1 MPGAVSSLPD
11 FWDMMVSSRDGRTE
25 FPADRF
31 NPATFY
37 HPNPDRKDCINTRH
51 GYFVDQDVS
60 TFDAGFFKMGATEAA
75 ATGPQHRLL
84 LECAFEALEDAGIP
98 KEQIA
103 GRDVGVF
110 ATNNMCDYT
119 FGQMNDV
126 HSSTPMSAAL
136 GNACMLSN
144 GISYHFD
151 LKGPSVTVETACSS
165 TLSAMHQA
173 AQSLRSGETE
183 VCIVAGCALNL
194 TPWRWMLL
202 SNLMMLNPSGKIAAF
217 DQAADSGYARGE
229 GAGCLVLKPLHQ
241 ALRDNDRIHCVL
253 ADVGVNHDGQKL
265 SYTTPSEASQAKL
278 MQQVYARASI
288 SPEEVGFVEAHAP
301 GTRVGDPVELSAIHT
316 VFGNGRT
323 AENPLLLGS
332 VKSNVGHLESAS
344 GIPSVIKVALMLEK
358 GIVPPTVG
366 FEQENEKAPLRSRNM
381 EVPVNSIP
389 WPQGKRYAAV
399 NNFGFGGTNAH
410 CVLEQAPTNKP
421 ALLVEHNGSKDDTTT
436 NPFLFALSANDEAA
450 FTIRKEQLVQFLQS
464 SDQISARDLAYTLGQ
479 RRSHL
484 SWRTAGVASSTSEL
498 ATALPSSSGVR
509 CGQRSPRLAFI
520 FPGQGSQWFGMGR
533 ELFYRYRV
541 FAQAVRETDAIL
553 KKLGADF
560 VLAEQMF
567 TAGAESR
574 IDQPEISQPATTA
587 LQIALVALLR
597 SWGVEPCAVVGHSS
611 GEIAAAFAA
620 GILSLESATRAAYY
634 RGQFTAALRTEQP
647 DLRGGMIAIMAGAD
661 EISPLLSAVKAGT
674 VVVACENSPK
684 SVTASG
690 DEAGLAELEVL
701 MREKR
706 ILHKRLDVDVPYHSP
721 FLEHVLELY
730 KNLEGLEPQPKEN
743 HRAAFYSTM
752 YGRKI
757 SGTKVKPSYW
767 ASSARYPV
775 RYSQGVLDLLSKDS
789 PPDAFVE
796 IGPRTTLLGPT
807 KQILKSVQVEQT
819 LLFSMLERGK
829 DARRTSLEL
838 AGKLYSMGVALK
850 FGEVN
855 FPAATDGTTE
865 TAPRLVEG
873 LSPYPWSRSRYWL
886 DSRLIDE
893 SLRGEFVRHDLLGRP
908 LEGLS
913 GGETTWKNVLRMED
927 LPWLR
932 DYRLQSAVFPL
943 AGFISTAVEAAAELA
958 TSRRVDFDGF
968 LLREVRALEP
978 LVLEEGVRCDIAT
991 KLRPMSGTW
1000 DEFEISTWDSNTKGW
1015 VHHCCGFVGVRKGR
1029 QSSNGVSTRFEKVS
1043 KECQRVVD
1051 RSKFYQEWA
1060 RVSPQRGPTFQNV
1073 LNLRYGNGQAAGEIS
1088 VSDTRAIM
1096 PYQYETELAVHPTTL
1111 DSLFQCVGPLLVAEP
1126 QRGPDNI
1133 WTPTA
1138 VKEMYVSCR
1147 IPGKPGDRLNIVA
1160 STGSMASVPADFT
1173 IVGLGHGGGE
1183 QACIELDGLTMS
1195 AANSGAV
1202 SWPEPTSGCYKVAW
1216 QLADA
1221 FTRAGGSSQP
1231 WLIVYN
1237 DPRTEEFAFEVK
1249 DQMAR
1254 AKLAVSVCTLAQAE
1268 PGNRC
1273 GVVVC
1278 ELDSSLLARADNSE
1292 FEKLKRVLLTADEAV
1307 WVTKGAQKKATNPDG
1322 SIVAG
1327 FARTLRYELGTKVA
1341 TLDLDPDE
1349 DDEEDAEG
1357 QASLVAEVAA
1367 RIGSSSGGRTDMEY
1381 LEEDGMLLVPRL
1393 VDNEPVMRACHAA
1406 TGVCGPS
1413 EQRVD
1418 PARRT
1423 KLVMARPG
1431 APETLYL
1438 DDADDLGELQD
1449 SEIEVRVAATG
1460 VTMDDARAATS
1471 LASGCQLGTECSGTV
1486 TRIGAGVEGLAVGE
1500 RVCCLSAD
1508 AFGSFARCRASSAAK
1523 IPDDMSF
1530 DVAAALPADYTQA
1543 YYAAVE
1549 EGRLRRGERVLV
1561 HAHGS
1566 LGQAVV
1572 QVAAAVGAEV
1582 FTSRDDQTPQDVDL
1596 VINTLPG
1603 DVEFVQT
1610 AWQFLA
1616 PFGRFVQLGD
1626 TKGTLTMPPIGAR
1639 GNCSFA
1645 YAAIDAVAAGRP
1657 RLMAD
1662 IWSRVMELV
1671 ASKCIGPD
1679 SSTLS
1684 VIPFSQLPSALR
1696 GLSSGTVTAKNVVI
1710 NKEGDTFQATA
1721 SKPATPVLHPDGCY
1735 IIVGGTGGLG
1745 RIITE
1750 WMVGLGAR
1758 NIFLLSRGTK
1768 VNDEVEKLIQ
1778 RVQQGGA
1785 HVAVKACDVSNKSQ
1799 VDSVIH
1805 ECANSDGPIHG
1816 VIHAAMVSTKCAPF
1830 ENTTYKDFKSASESK
1845 VTGAWN
1851 LHCALTN
1858 APDLDFFIMFS
1869 STAGV
1874 LGMPGHIGYS
1884 AANTYLDGLAQF
1896 RAQKGLPATSLALG
1910 FVLDAGYLAERA
1922 DLTQLR
1928 RIGGL
1933 EGEFV
1938 TSADVIALL
1947 TTAINGNVGANC
1959 IMGIGFGGDS
1969 SNAKMQ
1975 PSTDDARLTNLRL
1988 RGSGSSSGQSQAQE
2002 QQFMTNGDR
2011 GETSLFTEL
2020 RRAVDKQAALNLVLE
2035 AVTKKVATLLL
2046 VPIEDVRATNS
2057 TAELGL
2063 DSLTMM
2069 ELMNWV
2075 ATDFRTRLRMTD
2087 LFHVEG
2093 LLDLSNQILEK
2104 SGVVF
2109 EK

>member
-1 MPGAVSSLPD
+1 MPGINAEEPPPPTPTPAPIAIVGMSCRMPGAVSSLPD

-421 ALLVEHNGSKDDTTT
+421 TLLVEHNGSKDDTTT

-450 FTIRKEQLVQFLQS
+450 FTARKEQLVQFLQS

-498 ATALPSSSGVR
+498 ATALPSSGGVR

-533 ELFYRYRV
+533 ELFYRYPV
-541 FAQAVRETDAIL
+541 FAQAIRETDAIL
-553 KKLGADF
+553 EKLGADF

-587 LQIALVALLR
+587 LQAALVVLLR

-684 SVTASG
+684 SITASG

-775 RYSQGVLDLLSKDS
+775 RFSQGVLDLLSKDS

-807 KQILKSVQVEQT
+807 KQILKSVQIEQT

-932 DYRLQSAVFPL
+932 DYRLQSAVFPF

-978 LVLEEGVRCDIAT
+978 LVLEEGVRCDMAT

-1015 VHHCCGFVGVRKGR
+1015 VHHCCGFVGVRKGH
-1029 QSSNGVSTRFEKVS
+1029 QSSNGVSARFEKVS

-1088 VSDTRAIM
+1088 VSETRAIM

-1133 WTPTA
+1133 WAPTA
-1138 VKEMYVSCR
+1138 VREMYVSCR

-1160 STGSMASVPADFT
+1160 STGSTGSTASVPADFT

-1183 QACIELDGLTMS
+1183 QSCIELDGLTMS
-1195 AANSGAV
+1195 VANSGAV
-1202 SWPEPTSGCYKVAW
+1202 RWPEPTSGCYKVTW

-1221 FTRAGGSSQP
+1221 FTRAGSSSQP

-1237 DPRTEEFAFEVK
+1237 DPRTEDFAFEVK

-1268 PGNRC
+1268 PENRC

-1322 SIVAG
+1322 SIIAG
-1327 FARTLRYELGTKVA
+1327 FARTLRYELGKKVA

-1418 PARRT
+1418 PARRA

-1460 VTMDDARAATS
+1460 VTMKDARAATS

-1486 TRIGAGVEGLAVGE
+1486 TRIGAEVEGLAVGE

-1523 IPDDMSF
+1523 MPDDMSL
-1530 DVAAALPADYTQA
+1530 DVAAALPADFTQA

-1549 EGRLRRGERVLV
+1549 EGRLRQGERVLV

-1572 QVAAAVGAEV
+1572 QVTAAVGAEV

-1596 VINTLPG
+1596 VVNTLPG

-1616 PFGRFVQLGD
+1616 PFGRFVQVGD

-1671 ASKCIGPD
+1671 ASKRIGPD

-1710 NKEGDTFQATA
+1710 NKEGDTFQ
-1721 SKPATPVLHPDGCY
+1721 G
-1735 IIVGGTGGLG
+1735 
-1745 RIITE
+1745 
-1750 WMVGLGAR
+1750 
-1758 NIFLLSRGTK
+1758 
-1768 VNDEVEKLIQ
+1768 
-1778 RVQQGGA
+1778 
-1785 HVAVKACDVSNKSQ
+1785 
-1799 VDSVIH
+1799 
-1805 ECANSDGPIHG
+1805 
-1816 VIHAAMVSTKCAPF
+1816 APF
-1830 ENTTYKDFKSASESK
+1830 ENTTYEDFKSASESK
-1845 VTGAWN
+1845 ITGAWN

-1896 RAQKGLPATSLALG
+1896 RVQKGLPATSLALG

-1938 TSADVIALL
+1938 TAADVIALL
-1947 TTAINGNVGANC
+1947 TTAINGKVGANC

-1969 SNAKMQ
+1969 SNAKIQ
-1975 PSTDDARLTNLRL
+1975 PSTDDARLTNLSL
-1988 RGSGSSSGQSQAQE
+1988 RGSGSSSGQNQAQE
-2002 QQFMTNGDR
+2002 QQFMTNGDS

-2035 AVTKKVATLLL
+2035 AVTKKVAALLL

-2093 LLDLSNQILEK
+2093 LLDLSSQILEK
-2104 SGVVF
+2104 SGVIF

>member
-1 MPGAVSSLPD
+1 MPGINAEEPPPPTPTPAPIAIVGMSCRMPGAVSSLPD

-75 ATGPQHRLL
+75 ATVKTPSSTGPQHRLL

-173 AQSLRSGETE
+173 AQSLR
-183 VCIVAGCALNL
+183 
-194 TPWRWMLL
+194 WMLL
-202 SNLMMLNPSGKIAAF
+202 SNLMYVQDSKQRKKEEAF
-217 DQAADSGYARGE
+217 AQ
-229 GAGCLVLKPLHQ
+229 
-241 ALRDNDRIHCVL
+241 I
-253 ADVGVNHDGQKL
+253 
-265 SYTTPSEASQAKL
+265 
-278 MQQVYARASI
+278 
-288 SPEEVGFVEAHAP
+288 
-301 GTRVGDPVELSAIHT
+301 
-316 VFGNGRT
+316 GN
-323 AENPLLLGS
+323 
-332 VKSNVGHLESAS
+332 
-344 GIPSVIKVALMLEK
+344 M
-358 GIVPPTVG
+358 
-366 FEQENEKAPLRSRNM
+366 
-381 EVPVNSIP
+381 VPVNSIP

-421 ALLVEHNGSKDDTTT
+421 TLLVEHNGSKDDTTT

-450 FTIRKEQLVQFLQS
+450 FTARKEQLVQFLQS

-498 ATALPSSSGVR
+498 ATALPSSGGVR

-533 ELFYRYRV
+533 ELFYRYPV
-541 FAQAVRETDAIL
+541 FAQAIRETDAIL
-553 KKLGADF
+553 EKLGADF

-587 LQIALVALLR
+587 LQVALVVLLR

-684 SVTASG
+684 SITASG

-743 HRAAFYSTM
+743 HRAAFYST
-752 YGRKI
+752 I
-757 SGTKVKPSYW
+757 
-767 ASSARYPV
+767 
-775 RYSQGVLDLLSKDS
+775 
-789 PPDAFVE
+789 
-796 IGPRTTLLGPT
+796 
-807 KQILKSVQVEQT
+807 
-819 LLFSMLERGK
+819 
-829 DARRTSLEL
+829 LEL

-932 DYRLQSAVFPL
+932 DYRLQSAVFPF

-978 LVLEEGVRCDIAT
+978 LVLEEGVRCDMAT

-1015 VHHCCGFVGVRKGR
+1015 VHHCCGFVGIRKGH
-1029 QSSNGVSTRFEKVS
+1029 QSSNGVSARFEKVS

-1073 LNLRYGNGQAAGEIS
+1073 LNLRYGNGQA
-1088 VSDTRAIM
+1088 
-1096 PYQYETELAVHPTTL
+1096 
-1111 DSLFQCVGPLLVAEP
+1111 
-1126 QRGPDNI
+1126 
-1133 WTPTA
+1133 
-1138 VKEMYVSCR
+1138 
-1147 IPGKPGDRLNIVA
+1147 
-1160 STGSMASVPADFT
+1160 
-1173 IVGLGHGGGE
+1173 
-1183 QACIELDGLTMS
+1183 
-1195 AANSGAV
+1195 
-1202 SWPEPTSGCYKVAW
+1202 
-1216 QLADA
+1216 
-1221 FTRAGGSSQP
+1221 
-1231 WLIVYN
+1231 
-1237 DPRTEEFAFEVK
+1237 
-1249 DQMAR
+1249 
-1254 AKLAVSVCTLAQAE
+1254 
-1268 PGNRC
+1268 
-1273 GVVVC
+1273 
-1278 ELDSSLLARADNSE
+1278 ADNSE

-1418 PARRT
+1418 PARRA

-1460 VTMDDARAATS
+1460 VTMKDARAATS

-1486 TRIGAGVEGLAVGE
+1486 TRIGAEVEGLAVGG

-1523 IPDDMSF
+1523 IPDDMSL
-1530 DVAAALPADYTQA
+1530 DVAAALPADFTQA

-1549 EGRLRRGERVLV
+1549 EGRLRQGERVLV

-1596 VINTLPG
+1596 VVNTLPG

-1616 PFGRFVQLGD
+1616 PFGRFVQVGD

-1671 ASKCIGPD
+1671 ASKRIGPD

-1710 NKEGDTFQATA
+1710 NKEGDTFQ
-1721 SKPATPVLHPDGCY
+1721 G
-1735 IIVGGTGGLG
+1735 
-1745 RIITE
+1745 
-1750 WMVGLGAR
+1750 
-1758 NIFLLSRGTK
+1758 
-1768 VNDEVEKLIQ
+1768 
-1778 RVQQGGA
+1778 
-1785 HVAVKACDVSNKSQ
+1785 
-1799 VDSVIH
+1799 
-1805 ECANSDGPIHG
+1805 
-1816 VIHAAMVSTKCAPF
+1816 APF
-1830 ENTTYKDFKSASESK
+1830 ENTTYEDFKSASESK
-1845 VTGAWN
+1845 ITGAWN

-1896 RAQKGLPATSLALG
+1896 RVQKGLPATSLALG

-1938 TSADVIALL
+1938 TAADVIALL
-1947 TTAINGNVGANC
+1947 TTAINGKVGANC

-1969 SNAKMQ
+1969 SNAKIQ
-1975 PSTDDARLTNLRL
+1975 PSTDDARLTNLSL
-1988 RGSGSSSGQSQAQE
+1988 RGSGSSSGQNQAQE
-2002 QQFMTNGDR
+2002 QQFMTNGDS

-2035 AVTKKVATLLL
+2035 AVTKKVAALLL

-2093 LLDLSNQILEK
+2093 LLDLSSQILEK
-2104 SGVVF
+2104 SGVIF